1 MKSLKRIATYIFLTV
16 FSIWSV
22 LPIYYAICKA
32 SGGNVDM
39 LKGPMVPGF
48 KLWDNLSHILFETPF
63 LSSFTYTLAYT
74 CVQTILTLFVCALAG
89 YGFELYHDK
98 WKDNFFK
105 AILWIYMIPF
115 TTLVVPTFVIFKG
128 FHLINT
134 TAGIILPFIA
144 SPLIIMIFRQQSRTF
159 PMEVIEAARMDGLRE
174 PLIFLFM
181 YLPNMKATISCGVI
195 IAFLHA
201 WNSYQWPSIIMLNDS
216 SIPMTVYLTLGH
228 KGDRMTLVLLS
239 MLPSML
245 VFFVLQKYF
254 VKGMGSTVE

>member
-1 MKSLKRIATYIFLTV
+1 
-16 FSIWSV
+16 
-22 LPIYYAICKA
+22 
-32 SGGNVDM
+32 
-39 LKGPMVPGF
+39 
-48 KLWDNLSHILFETPF
+48 
-63 LSSFTYTLAYT
+63 
-74 CVQTILTLFVCALAG
+74 
-89 YGFELYHDK
+89 
-98 WKDNFFK
+98 
-105 AILWIYMIPF
+105 
-115 TTLVVPTFVIFKG
+115 
-128 FHLINT
+128 
-134 TAGIILPFIA
+134 
-144 SPLIIMIFRQQSRTF
+144 
-159 PMEVIEAARMDGLRE
+159 MEVIEAARMDGLRE

>member
-1 MKSLKRIATYIFLTV
+1 MKLLKRTATYIFLTI

-39 LKGPMVPGF
+39 QKGLMLPGF
-48 KLWDNLSHILFETPF
+48 ELWDNILHIVRETPF
-63 LSSFTYTLAYT
+63 LSSFLYTLGYT
-74 CVQTILTLFVCALAG
+74 SVQTILTLFVCALAG
-89 YGFELYHDK
+89 YGFEIYHDK
-98 WKDNFFK
+98 LKDHFFK
-105 AILWIYMIPF
+105 TILWIYMIPF

-144 SPLIIMIFRQQSRTF
+144 SPLIIMIFRQQSRSF

-174 PLIFLFM
+174 PLIFLYM
-181 YLPNMKATISCGVI
+181 YLPNMKATLACGII

-201 WNSYQWPSIIMLNDS
+201 WNSYQWPSIIMMYEDS
-216 SIPMTVYLTLGH
+216 VPMTVYLTLGG
-228 KGDRMTLVLLS
+228 KGNHMTLVLLS
-239 MLPSML
+239 MLPSMV

-254 VKGMGSTVE
+254 VKGIGSAVE